1 MCIRDRLST
10 GKSTAWSVHAIEHE
24 LSAYY
29 DITHGIGLA
38 ILTPRFLNHIL
49 SEETVDMIRD
59 FGINVFNI
67 APSDDKMN
75 DAKKAISYLHAFFEQ
90 DMCIPMTL
98 GEVGIDDEK
107 LEIMAEAAARH
118 AGGTIKGVVELTKD
132 DVLEIYKACL

>member
-1 MCIRDRLST
+1 M
-10 GKSTAWSVHAIEHE
+10 
-24 LSAYY
+24 
-29 DITHGIGLA
+29 
-38 ILTPRFLNHIL
+38 NHIL

-67 APSDDKMN
+67 TPSDNKMN
-75 DAKKAISYLHAFFEQ
+75 DAKKAIAYLHAFFEQ

-107 LEIMAEAAARH
+107 LEVMAEAAARH

>member
-1 MCIRDRLST
+1 M
-10 GKSTAWSVHAIEHE
+10 EHE

-67 APSDDKMN
+67 TPSDNKMN
-75 DAKKAISYLHAFFEQ
+75 DAKKAIAYLHTFFEQ

-98 GEVGIDDEK
+98 GEVGIDDKK
-107 LEIMAEAAARH
+107 LEAMAEAAARH